1 MSTWELRNELVMFT
15 LAAASLPLLLLES
28 RWPAAVWLG
37 WAIVAV
43 FALDLSVRVWLA
55 PQRWRYVRVHW
66 VDVCIVVL
74 TLLPILRPLRALRA
88 LQLLRLA
95 RFGLWAA
102 SGWRTAGRIWG
113 DLHGKKL
120 LIGAGIAATAAVA
133 VVYLSESAEPDSS
146 IHSVETTLW
155 WAVTTV
161 TTVGYGDT
169 SPVTPEGRIAAAALM
184 VAGIS
189 MFGLVT
195 ANVSARFISKHRDTT
210 CPHCGRSPR

>member
-1 MSTWELRNELVMFT
+1 MVSGVFWPGIAHDCNHYRPRR
-15 LAAASLPLLLLES
+15 SLGGQT
-28 RWPAAVWLG
+28 PAAWFPR
-37 WAIVAV
+37 AESNSRDPRQ
-43 FALDLSVRVWLA
+43 LDR
-55 PQRWRYVRVHW
+55 
-66 VDVCIVVL
+66 L
-74 TLLPILRPLRALRA
+74 TGPRH

-102 SGWRTAGRIWG
+102 SGWRAAGRIWG

-120 LIGAGIAATAAVA
+120 LIGAGIAATTAVA

-195 ANVSARFISKHRDTT
+195 ANVSARFVSKHRDTT